1 MGVSSSS
8 MQILYII
15 FVYFSAFLHRSG
27 ATCANVV
34 HKCTYLDQT
43 SFHRAS
49 LLHLERR
56 FERQPIL
63 PLDREA
69 ERYQD
74 ILCRLDHFVLLILRT
89 VDGCE
94 EEVRMSERETG
105 DVT

>member
-1 MGVSSSS
+1 MH
-8 MQILYII
+8 L
-15 FVYFSAFLHRSG
+15 
-27 ATCANVV
+27 
-34 HKCTYLDQT
+34 YLDQT

-56 FERQPIL
+56 FERQRIL

-74 ILCRLDHFVLLILRT
+74 ILCRLDHFVLLIHA
-89 VDGCE
+89 CE